1 MAKQTEK
8 KIHPI
13 LFLLLL
19 GGLVGVGVIA
29 WNNWAR
35 HAESLRLENIDRSID
50 IENLLSGQILSY
62 GNSENQSSNLE
73 TLEKD
78 LSSIQSVKEV
88 LNYVDSLRARD
99 IVEKAK
105 DAAQPE
111 TEDNQANSQTTSQ
124 PNNRDKNFDLV
135 SEIPSYSDETINL
148 ALKGVFLNQGES
160 GQEEWRLKAHWATL
174 RQSSSVLS
182 MGLPVLLYTTGDDLK
197 EIQESQKNTHEAESQ
212 TVNLNEFL
220 HPKTD
225 QYTKLTDDN
234 FFKNAEEKLLITAE
248 DGFVY
253 NNNSQLL
260 LRNKVVAKQADNF
273 VQGEILRYNDA
284 QKQAVFPERANFG
297 SKDLKGQANE
307 LTWDLLSNEI
317 LGKGQVEVI
326 WTPSEK

>member
-19 GGLVGVGVIA
+19 GVLVGICVIA

-50 IENLLSGQILSY
+50 IENLLSGQVLPY
-62 GNSENQSSNLE
+62 GNSENQNTNVE
-73 TLEKD
+73 DLEKD
-78 LSSIQSVKEV
+78 LASIESVKEV
-88 LNYVDSLRARD
+88 LNYVDTLRARD
-99 IVEKAK
+99 IVANAQKPVSQEAGGDKA
-105 DAAQPE
+105 
-111 TEDNQANSQTTSQ
+111 DNQSSSQT
-124 PNNRDKNFDLV
+124 NNLDKQFDLV
-135 SEIPSYSDETINL
+135 SEIPNYNDETINL
-148 ALKGVFLNQGES
+148 ALKGVFLSQGES

-197 EIQESQKNTHEAESQ
+197 EIQEAQKAKNEVKNQ
-212 TVNLNEFL
+212 KINLNEFL
-220 HPKTD
+220 HQD
-225 QYTKLTDDN
+225 VGSSVKLTDNN
-234 FFKNAEEKLLITAE
+234 FFENAEEKLLITAK

-260 LRNKVVAKQADNF
+260 LRNKVVAKQADNY
-273 VQGEILRYNDA
+273 VQGEVLRYNDA

-297 SKDLKGQANE
+297 SADLTGQANE
-307 LTWDLLSNEI
+307 LVWDLLSNEI